1 MEERKK
7 VSERSIDEEIK
18 IKAQQNRKVA
28 RYMSSTEELVE
39 NQIQKARER
48 GDFDNLEG
56 AGKPLDLTENPYE
69 PPEMRMVMRILKNND
84 FTPYWIQLG
93 KDIDADTIRLW
104 KEVEYFK
111 KYSLIT
117 LVNQKQ
123 TAATVDRYEDKKALF
138 YLDIR
143 KQFEKMKK
151 KIVDYNLQCPTFRLG
166 RANIEVDDEMSKVIA
181 SIEGAI
187 EGIIAREIHD

>member
-1 MEERKK
+1 M
-7 VSERSIDEEIK
+7 SERSIEEEIK
-18 IKAQQNRKVA
+18 IKAQQNKKVA

-56 AGKPLDLTENPYE
+56 AGKPLDLAENPYE

-117 LVNQKQ
+117 LVNQKR
-123 TAATVDRYEDKKALF
+123 TAATVDRLEKKKAIF
-138 YLDIR
+138 YLEKR
-143 KQFEKMKK
+143 QQFEKIKK
-151 KIVDYNLQCPTFRLG
+151 KIMDYNLHCPTFRLG

-181 SIEGAI
+181 VIEGAI
-187 EGIIAREIHD
+187 EEGIAHEIHD